1 MTTPAATKRTELTL
15 ASARCFNIVIDNKFN
30 YRVVKI
36 FKIISGAVIFLCL
49 ILINACYAELKIA
62 GDLPEWLNEPVKRS
76 LSAVW
81 AEIPDDENIDK
92 LETLRLVASRLFT
105 GYKIEAVNFNFNN
118 KDININFYKL
128 EDVLSWQVKLI
139 EPELR
144 GMALNWFNKDI
155 AGLDAEILKLINN
168 LPVEALS
175 WADAAL
181 KDAIKELI
189 NNKLAGWDF
198 NAQVN
203 INNNINNL
211 NIYFRPAQPLVLA
224 VRPSL
229 YSRTI
234 PVMFKSDLEAKLIP
248 GLSPLIGLPVAWAE
262 QHRLDIEMAA
272 QNFLKDR
279 NSVDNMRASANVKFK
294 PAAEAALEA
303 KVDSDRFLFQVW
315 VAAYA
320 GIKDKYPE
328 AGVFFGWNMAHLFD
342 FKFKFNLE
350 LYAEALVELSDWD
363 FTGRLGARY
372 ELFNDFWAGVEGEWP
387 HDLMFARIYW
397 GSYKPKRFYAWW
409 RVNLN
414 ESSSHEG
421 AVGYR
426 LDDHIAIEI
435 YYDGIKGDKL
445 GLRGQ
450 WSL

>member
-1 MTTPAATKRTELTL
+1 MTTHAATKRTEHTL
-15 ASARCFNIVIDNKFN
+15 ASARCFNFNINNKFN
-30 YRVVKI
+30 YRVVL
-36 FKIISGAVIFLCL
+36 SGAIIFLCL
-49 ILINACYAELKIA
+49 NLIFINYAYADLKIA
-62 GDLPEWLNEPVKRS
+62 GDLPKWLNEPVKRS

-81 AEIPDDENIDK
+81 AEIPDDADIDK

-105 GYKIEAVNFNFNN
+105 GYEIKVVSINFN

-128 EDVLSWQVKLI
+128 EEILSWQVNLI
-139 EPELR
+139 APELR
-144 GMALNWFNKDI
+144 GMALSWFNKDI
-155 AGLDAEILKLINN
+155 AGLDAEILRLINN

-181 KDAIKELI
+181 KDALKELI

-262 QHRLDIEMAA
+262 QHKLDIERAA
-272 QNFLKDR
+272 HNFLKDR
-279 NSVDNMRASANVKFK
+279 NSVDNMRANANVKFK
-294 PAAEAALEA
+294 PAAVADLEA
-303 KVDSDRFLFQVW
+303 KIESDRFLFQVW

-350 LYAEALVELSDWD
+350 LYAEAIVELSDWD

-387 HDLMFARIYW
+387 HDLLFARIYW

-409 RVNLN
+409 RMNLN
-414 ESSSHEG
+414 ENLGHEG
-421 AVGYR
+421 AVGYK
-426 LDDHIAIEI
+426 LDDHISIEI

>member
-1 MTTPAATKRTELTL
+1 MAL
-15 ASARCFNIVIDNKFN
+15 AKCFNFNINKFN
-30 YRVVKI
+30 YRVV
-36 FKIISGAVIFLCL
+36 KIISGAVIFLCL
-49 ILINACYAELKIA
+49 NLILINACSAELKIS
-62 GDLPEWLNEPVKRS
+62 GELPKWLIEPVNRS

-92 LETLRLVASRLFT
+92 LETLKLVASRLFA
-105 GYKIEAVNFNFNN
+105 GYRIEVINKNN
-118 KDININFYKL
+118 LEIKFYKL
-128 EDVLSWQVKLI
+128 NLNLKWQVKFI
-139 EPELR
+139 APELR
-144 GMALNWFNKDI
+144 GMALSWFNKDI

-175 WADAAL
+175 WADDAL
-181 KDAIKELI
+181 KSELGKII
-189 NNKLAGWDF
+189 NARLAGWDF

-203 INNNINNL
+203 INNKL
-211 NIYFRPAQPLVLA
+211 NILNIFFRPSQALVLA
-224 VRPSL
+224 IKPSL

-262 QHRLDIEMAA
+262 QHREDIEQAA
-272 QNFLKDR
+272 RDFLEDR
-279 NSVDNMRASANVKFK
+279 NSVDNMKASANVKFK
-294 PAAEAALEA
+294 PAAVADLEA
-303 KVDSDRFLFQVW
+303 RVDSDRFLFQVW

-350 LYAEALVELSDWD
+350 LYAEAIIEFGDWD
-363 FTGRLGARY
+363 LTGRLGARY
-372 ELFNDFWAGVEGEWP
+372 ELFNDLWAGVEGEWP
-387 HDLMFARIYW
+387 HDLLFARIYW

-414 ESSSHEG
+414 DDHGHEG
-421 AVGYR
+421 ALGYR
-426 LDDHIAIEI
+426 LNDHIAIEI
-435 YYDGIKGDKL
+435 YYDGIKHDKL